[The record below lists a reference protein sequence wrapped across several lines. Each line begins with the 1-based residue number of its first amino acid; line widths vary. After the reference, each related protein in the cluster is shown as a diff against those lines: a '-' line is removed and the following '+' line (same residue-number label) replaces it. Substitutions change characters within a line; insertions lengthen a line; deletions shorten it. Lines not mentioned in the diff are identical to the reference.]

1 MSDPHFA
8 FIFGSYVITALVVGG
23 LIVWTLLDYRRLRQA
38 LDKLPGQDGDSAP

>member
-8 FIFGSYVITALVVGG
+8 FILGSYAITALVVGG

-38 LDKLPGQDGDSAP
+38 LDKLPRRDGDSAS